1 MSDLPRGKSPTPP
14 APRHP
19 HHGAHAA
26 PPRGLLRRVAGLAG
40 PYLRSEERVVA
51 RLMLAAIIALTLL
64 QIAIQVRFNLWS
76 ADFFNALEN
85 RDMAAFHRQ
94 LVVFCGLAAASMA
107 VSVYQTY
114 LKQTLQLRW
123 RRWLTR
129 QLTSRWL
136 AGGLHYQLAFLATEI
151 DNPDQRI
158 AEDIRVV
165 TEAAL
170 DFLIGVIGS
179 TISFFCFIGILW
191 SLSGALPVTL
201 FGVEIAVQGYMVWF
215 ALAYAV
221 VGSALTWGFGRPM
234 IRANVERN
242 AHEADFRFGLVRIR
256 EKSEEIAFYRGEDD
270 ELRLIDSAFQ
280 TLARTLRKLFGLHR
294 RLTWLT
300 SGYTLGAM
308 VVPALIASPRYFSG
322 AITLGGLMQT
332 TQAFGQVQG
341 ALSWFVDNWPRLAE
355 WRASLD
361 RLLAFSEGIAEV
373 ASDAA
378 THDEETIT
386 VAENIE
392 ERLEIRD
399 LEIAHPDGTVII
411 ARASATVQR
420 GERVLIVGESGS
432 GKSTL
437 FRAIAGLWPW
447 GRGEILT
454 PRGAK
459 LMFVPQRPYLPLG
472 PLRAAVV
479 YPSRVDD
486 FDDDA
491 IKAALERCGLGH
503 LFERLDHEE
512 RWDHVLSGGEQQRLA
527 FARMLLNQPTWVFMD
542 EATAA
547 LDVTGQAALLSLF
560 AQELKGTSVLSIG
573 HRQELTEFH
582 DRTLELVAAPE
593 GAQLIAARYEQ
604 RRQRRDLVPVAPP
617 APRPSPIGR
626 IGRYFR
632 RQPAS

>member
-1 MSDLPRGKSPTPP
+1 MSKSPGAGSGAT
-14 APRHP
+14 PRHL
-19 HHGAHAA
+19 HHPEHAQH
-26 PPRGLLRRVAGLAG
+26 GLLRRVLGLAG
-40 PYLRSEERVVA
+40 PYLQSEEKTIA
-51 RLMLAAIIALTLL
+51 RTMLVAIILLTLL

-94 LVVFCGLAAASMA
+94 LLIFCGLAAASMA

-114 LKQTLQLRW
+114 LKQCLQLRW

-136 AGGLHYQLAFLATEI
+136 SGGLHYQLGFLASEI

-158 AEDIRVV
+158 AEDIKVV

-170 DFLIGVIGS
+170 DFMIGVLTS
-179 TISFFCFIGILW
+179 TVSFFCFIGILW
-191 SLSGALPVTL
+191 SLSGSLPVSF
-201 FGVEIAVQGYMVWF
+201 FGVEIHVSGYMVWF
-215 ALAYAV
+215 ALVYAV
-221 VGSALTWGFGRPM
+221 IGSGLTWGFGRPM

-256 EKSEEIAFYRGEDD
+256 EKSEEIAFYRGEQD
-270 ELRLIDSAFQ
+270 ELRAIDVAFQ
-280 TLARTLRKLFGLHR
+280 ALATSLRRLFGLHR

-308 VVPALIASPRYFSG
+308 VVPALIASPRYFAG

-355 WRASLD
+355 WRASVD
-361 RLLAFSEGIAEV
+361 RLLTFSEGIAEV
-373 ASDAA
+373 SSDSAIG
-378 THDEETIT
+378 DEETIKVT
-386 VAENIE
+386 EGAEDA
-392 ERLEIRD
+392 LEIAN

-411 ARASATVQR
+411 AGASTTVQR
-420 GERVLIVGESGS
+420 GERVLIIGESGS

-437 FRAIAGLWPW
+437 FRAVAGLWPW
-447 GRGEILT
+447 GRGEIRL
-454 PRGAK
+454 PHQGK

-472 PLRAAVV
+472 PLKNAVTYPARADEFDTEAITDALT
-479 YPSRVDD
+479 RVG
-486 FDDDA
+486 
-491 IKAALERCGLGH
+491 LEH
-503 LFERLDHEE
+503 LVEKLDQEE
-512 RWDHVLSGGEQQRLA
+512 RWDNALSGGEQQRVA
-527 FARMLLNQPTWVFMD
+527 FARLLLNRPDWVFMD

-547 LDVTGQAALLSLF
+547 LDEASQATLLSLF
-560 AQELKGTSVLSIG
+560 AQELAGTSLLSIG
-573 HRQELTEFH
+573 HRKELAAFH

-593 GAQLIAARYEQ
+593 GARLVAPRYEQ
-604 RRQRRDLVPVAPP
+604 RRKRRELVPVAPQP
-617 APRPSPIGR
+617 QRRKSLVR
-626 IGRYFR
+626 MGRYFR